1 MTVRVLG
8 EEGPLEAV
16 GALGVLDGEER
27 LGRSIGLD
35 ETTGGGGHGWG
46 GTVEVVEGEEAMLSS
61 RVLITSDARD
71 VDLTE
76 CFL

>member
-1 MTVRVLG
+1 MLSACWMGKRG
-8 EEGPLEAV
+8 GG
-16 GALGVLDGEER
+16 GALGWMRR
-27 LGRSIGLD
+27 LVD
-35 ETTGGGGHGWG
+35 VVMGGG
-46 GTVEVVEGEEAMLSS
+46 GTVEVVVVEGAEAMLSS

>member
-1 MTVRVLG
+1 MLSACWMG
-8 EEGPLEAV
+8 KSGWG
-16 GALGVLDGEER
+16 GALGWMRR
-27 LGRSIGLD
+27 LVEVVMG
-35 ETTGGGGHGWG
+35 G

>member
-1 MTVRVLG
+1 MLSACWMGKRG
-8 EEGPLEAV
+8 GG
-16 GALGVLDGEER
+16 GALGWMRR
-27 LGRSIGLD
+27 LVEVVMG
-35 ETTGGGGHGWG
+35 G

>member
-1 MTVRVLG
+1 MLSACWMGKRGGGV
-8 EEGPLEAV
+8 
-16 GALGVLDGEER
+16 ALGWMRR
-27 LGRSIGLD
+27 LVEVVMG
-35 ETTGGGGHGWG
+35 G

>member
-1 MTVRVLG
+1 MLSACWMGKRG
-8 EEGPLEAV
+8 G
-16 GALGVLDGEER
+16 GRALGWMRR
-27 LGRSIGLD
+27 LVEVVMG
-35 ETTGGGGHGWG
+35 G
-46 GTVEVVEGEEAMLSS
+46 GTVEVVVVKGEEAMLSS